1 MAITTLNTAPIFSG
15 TPRVSLVQI
24 GQASTNVH
32 SLGGTAQIGTNMF
45 VAFTSGANGSYV
57 QKIRL
62 QFTSTTNTINAA
74 ATVFKIYYSTVNT
87 GTPTT
92 AQLALIADIQSPLQT
107 IAATTTSAYP
117 IEVPLN
123 FAMPANTYLLV
134 GQTVAATANSAWVAT
149 VFGGDY

>member
-15 TPRVSLVQI
+15 APEINLIQI
-24 GQASTNVH
+24 PQANTNVH
-32 SLGGTAQIGTNMF
+32 TSGGTSAIGTNIY

-57 QKIRL
+57 QKMRF
-62 QFTSTTNTINAA
+62 QFSSTTSAISSA
-74 ATVFKIYYSTVNT
+74 ATVFKIYFSTVNT

-92 AQLALIADIQSPLQT
+92 SQASLIADIAAPAQT
-107 IAATTTSAYP
+107 VTTTTSAYP

-134 GQTVAATANSAWVAT
+134 GQTIAATANSAWFVT
-149 VFGGDY
+149 TFGGDY